1 IEIQRKEEGM
11 RKLVV
16 LAAVA
21 ALALLGSSAAIGA
34 NQIGHDHFTSD
45 PYADNWCGIDG
56 TSVDRV
62 VANYTADG
70 SRVSLH
76 IVTTFV
82 ATASGKSMEIIQSGV
97 QKASQ
102 PVDNGDGT
110 YSITFSS
117 AGQSPLFR
125 LPGGAQIHDNG
136 LVIGVATFDAATDDF
151 ISFNIVKIAGARA
164 AGCAA
169 IVAAMS

>member
-1 IEIQRKEEGM
+1 M

-16 LAAVA
+16 LAAVT
-21 ALALLGSSAAIGA
+21 ALSLAGSSAAIGA
-34 NQIGHDHFTSD
+34 SQIGHDHFTSD

-70 SRVSLH
+70 SRASAH
-76 IVTTFV
+76 IVTTFT
-82 ATASGKSMEIIQSGV
+82 AAASGKSMEIIESGT
-97 QKASQ
+97 QKESA

-110 YSITFSS
+110 YSITFTS
-117 AGQSPLFR
+117 AGQSPVFR
-125 LPGGAQIHDNG
+125 LPGGIQFHDNG
-136 LVIGVATFDAATDDF
+136 LVVGVATFDSATDDF
-151 ISFNIVKIAGARA
+151 ISFDIVKVAGPRP

-169 IVAAMS
+169 IVAALS